1 MVSGELSSTI
11 DEGFLIEGGERK
23 HPVKN
28 LMVGGYMLDLYT
40 NIEAVS
46 KEGRELGKGHFFPAI
61 KIGRAKLAGK

>member
-1 MVSGELSSTI
+1 M
-11 DEGFLIEGGERK
+11 IEGGERK

-28 LMVGGYMLDLYT
+28 LMVGGYMLDLYR

-61 KIGRAKLAGK
+61 KIGRVKLAGK